1 MQNFGKI
8 KNAFNG
14 ILADGVVSKN
24 DISKL
29 LFKKYIQTI
38 KESKILKAQFL
49 VYNNIENK
57 LENDTTTASV
67 FVSENLKVLEKFK
80 ISDIL
85 KENQKLLALSK
96 DIEGLLEEV
105 YDSKLSNLHESISS
119 LIFTKRTATN
129 INEVTSNITNII
141 NYIKDNKIT
150 EKVEVID
157 LPFSMLS
164 TMMVD
169 KYNAKYATLDESDK
183 QVLKTLID
191 SNDEQK
197 KEVYSVT
204 LRECIDLIDVKL
216 KTSDLEA
223 KDRLLRVK
231 DKLLNDKKNINEDFI
246 KNISKLVELKSDL
259 KNN

>member
-14 ILADGVVSKN
+14 ILADGVVSKSDTN
-24 DISKL
+24 KL

-57 LENDTTTASV
+57 LENDTTSASV
-67 FVSENLKVLEKFK
+67 FVTENLKLLEKFK
-80 ISDIL
+80 VSDII
-85 KENQKLLALSK
+85 KENQKLLAISK
-96 DIEGLLEEV
+96 DIEGKLEEA
-105 YDSKLSNLHESISS
+105 YDTKLSSLHESISN
-119 LIFTKRTATN
+119 LIFTKRTAKN
-129 INEVTSNITNII
+129 MNEVTDNITNVI
-141 NYIKDNKIT
+141 NYIKANKLT
-150 EKVEVID
+150 EKVESID
-157 LPFSMLS
+157 LPFSLLS

-169 KYNAKYATLDESDK
+169 KYNAKYATLDESDR
-183 QVLKTLID
+183 QVLKVLID

-216 KTSDLEA
+216 KTSDLDGKE
-223 KDRLLRVK
+223 RLLRVK
-231 DKLLNDKKNINEDFI
+231 DKLLNDKKDINEDFI